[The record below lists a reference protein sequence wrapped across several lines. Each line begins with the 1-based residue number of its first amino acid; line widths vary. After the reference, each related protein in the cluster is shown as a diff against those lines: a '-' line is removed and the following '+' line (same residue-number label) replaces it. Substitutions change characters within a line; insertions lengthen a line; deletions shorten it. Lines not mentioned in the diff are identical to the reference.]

1 MAGIVARLKS
11 WVGMEGSDRGMPYGF
26 DNGFNTGNAFQA
38 IAEGFYQRDLA
49 LPTRSAVA
57 AVQAAISKYTDA
69 LIAMPLGHL
78 RELPTGGYERLKTSA
93 FVRWSRS
100 PTSWQL
106 LAEWLS
112 EGNRSLLET
121 GNAVAYLV
129 RNDRNEVIETP
140 WATNWSVHVD
150 QESGAIFYA
159 LQMPKQSGAWDD
171 SRLIPARDVLHLRV
185 NVDGRRDPL
194 RGRSPLQWCA
204 SALATSSTLSAF
216 LVSYLNNRASPSYAL
231 TTDMTLNAAQMA
243 QLRAA
248 WDEQSRMINSGRTP
262 ILGNGLKPVT
272 LGAAP
277 GDALLVETFNL
288 TVEDIARAFS
298 LPKSFLGIDETASN
312 SANLI
317 REWMALGLG
326 SHVELW
332 EQALERVFR
341 LSSDEHIEFDATVL
355 LRLDPQAEASRLKEL
370 VTGSI
375 LSADEAR
382 AVLSLPPVEQG
393 FGTVPMAQQQM
404 IPLNLLAELHA
415 ATIDSKTAPPPA
427 PPPAAEPA
435 PPPAPP
441 EPVKEFDMGLAN
453 TLLENIRLKAHH
465 A

>member
-1 MAGIVARLKS
+1 MV
-11 WVGMEGSDRGMPYGF
+11 
-26 DNGFNTGNAFQA
+26 
-38 IAEGFYQRDLA
+38 
-49 LPTRSAVA
+49 
-57 AVQAAISKYTDA
+57 
-69 LIAMPLGHL
+69 
-78 RELPTGGYERLKTSA
+78 
-93 FVRWSRS
+93 
-100 PTSWQL
+100 
-106 LAEWLS
+106 
-112 EGNRSLLET
+112 
-121 GNAVAYLV
+121 
-129 RNDRNEVIETP
+129 
-140 WATNWSVHVD
+140 
-150 QESGAIFYA
+150 
-159 LQMPKQSGAWDD
+159 
-171 SRLIPARDVLHLRV
+171 
-185 NVDGRRDPL
+185 
-194 RGRSPLQWCA
+194 
-204 SALATSSTLSAF
+204 
-216 LVSYLNNRASPSYAL
+216 
-231 TTDMTLNAAQMA
+231 

-248 WDEQSRMINSGRTP
+248 WEEQSKQVNSGRTP
-262 ILGNGLKPVT
+262 ILGNGMKPVM

-341 LSSDEHIEFDATVL
+341 LSADEHIEFDATVL

-427 PPPAAEPA
+427 PPSPPAAEPA
-435 PPPAPP
+435 PPPAA